1 MSSTIT
7 TSAYDNNTKTW
18 TVTKDGQTYTVTD
31 TNGNGFWDSKDT
43 IKSNDGS
50 TLSAEDL
57 YEAKYQ
63 ANDDDG
69 VTPEEMAKYDEF
81 KRLQEARDK
90 AKAEKEEADFLKQY
104 SNVGK
109 SNKKKKSF
117 FEKAMPWLN
126 IGMQALYSIG
136 MIKSLFGTNCGSSWQ
151 YGCCNDTKVFNFA
164 MMSNMMLG
172 STAMMSMNPLMT
184 SSLSMPSVDLTSLM
198 TSGGVGS
205 TNALTS
211 AENKLNAFLK
221 AETAA
226 ETKKENQ
233 DETEYTTT
241 KSAVNKLAELVA
253 NSDKAAH
260 LPDSNKRAIQ
270 QLSSFAKTEFTEED
284 KKQIDKL
291 TKYSFI
297 PFGIIGNQLSEQTA
311 EEMNTLIRNVVSL
324 NFTEYTNA
332 KDITDSLKALK
343 VALNAT
349 NPSKDDI
356 IAKADALKIA
366 YNARK
371 KI

>member
-7 TSAYDNNTKTW
+7 TSAYDKANKTW
-18 TVTKDGQTYTVTD
+18 TVTKDGQTFTVTD
-31 TNGNGFWDSKDT
+31 KNGNGIWDSKDT
-43 IKSNDGS
+43 IKSNGGS

-69 VTPEEMAKYDEF
+69 VTPEEMAKYEEF

-90 AKAEKEEADFLKQY
+90 AKAEKEEADFQKQY
-104 SNVGK
+104 ANVGK

-117 FEKAMPWLN
+117 FEKVMPWLN
-126 IGMQALYSIG
+126 IGTQALFGIG
-136 MIKSLFGTNCGSSWQ
+136 MIKSLFGNNCGSSWQ
-151 YGCCNDTKVFNFA
+151 YGCCNDTNVFNFA

-172 STAMMSMNPLMT
+172 STSMMSMNPLMT
-184 SSLSMPSVDLTSLM
+184 SAYSTSSVDLTSLM
-198 TSGGVGS
+198 TGGAVGS

-226 ETKKENQ
+226 ETKKETQN
-233 DETEYTTT
+233 ETEYKTT
-241 KSAVNKLAELVA
+241 KAAVNKLAELVA
-253 NSDKAAH
+253 NNDKAAY
-260 LPDSNKRAIQ
+260 LPDSNKIAIK
-270 QLSSFAKTEFTEED
+270 QLSSFAKTEFTDED
-284 KKQIDKL
+284 KEQIDKL

-311 EEMNTLIRNVVSL
+311 EEMNTLIRNAVSL
-324 NFTEYTNA
+324 NFAEYANGSA
-332 KDITDSLKALK
+332 ITD
-343 VALNAT
+343 ALNALKMALNDT
-349 NPSKDDI
+349 NPSKDVI
-356 IAKADALKIA
+356 IEKADALKIA
-366 YNARK
+366 YDART